1 MTADRPRRG
10 QVPPLPPGRHVELP
24 GRGTTFVREV
34 AGPPGAPTLLLLHGW
49 TAGSDL
55 NWFAC
60 FEELGRHF
68 RVISMD
74 HRGHGRGMRTRTRFS
89 LEDCADDV
97 AALVGVLGLRSPGN
111 GPLLA
116 VGYSLGGC
124 VAQLLWR
131 RHRALTDGLVLCAT
145 SAVFAESPVER
156 RYFAGL
162 GALALAAR
170 ATPAP
175 LRRRL
180 AHLIVGRRVGDS
192 ALQEWMIEELHR
204 SDHTAVLEA
213 GRALGG
219 FDSRSWVG
227 GLDIPASV
235 VVTTTDRQVLPA
247 RQLAL
252 AQAITGST
260 VHEVGA
266 GHDACVSAPRRFLPA
281 LVAACQS
288 VASRA
293 TAGAAARSGLCAGP
307 QADARPALTSSWG
320 DSRASSAAAV
330 PAAHPAPL
338 LMETE

>member
-1 MTADRPRRG
+1 MAADRPPRG
-10 QVPPLPPGRHVELP
+10 QVPPLPPGRHVGLP

-55 NWFAC
+55 TWFAC

-74 HRGHGRGMRTRTRFS
+74 HRGHGRGMRSRTRFS
-89 LEDCADDV
+89 LENCADDV
-97 AALVGVLGLRSPGN
+97 AALIDVLSLGSPGN

-131 RHRALTDGLVLCAT
+131 RHRASVHGLVLCST
-145 SAVFAESPVER
+145 SSVFAESPVER

-162 GALALAAR
+162 GALALASR

-180 AHLIVGRRVGDS
+180 AQRIVGRRVGDS
-192 ALQEWMIEELHR
+192 ALQEWILDELHR
-204 SDHTAVLEA
+204 SDPTAVLEA

-227 GLDIPASV
+227 DLDIPAAV
-235 VVTTTDRQVLPA
+235 VVTTSDRQVLPA

-252 AQAITGST
+252 ARAIPAST
-260 VHEVGA
+260 VHEVAA

-281 LVAACQS
+281 FVAACQS
-288 VASRA
+288 VVSRS
-293 TAGAAARSGLCAGP
+293 TADAARSG
-307 QADARPALTSSWG
+307 
-320 DSRASSAAAV
+320 
-330 PAAHPAPL
+330 
-338 LMETE
+338 